1 MFVILTVRNTFW
13 KPANVSDSKLILIC
27 YSVVNSGLLFIGF
40 LQSWQI
46 IIKVNLTVLKLIVK
60 KIHNKILRKLYKLS
74 KPRKE
79 FIIIGWFIIKQNFWC
94 ETLSTWI
101 CVSSKFFWLCWNF
114 AFQKLKLQRT
124 TSTYKYKM
132 FAKAFINCH
141 FSYCALMWKLHE
153 RASNCC
159 RINSVTW
166 FYLQNRV
173 CWSDISL
180 NEKDSSSNKTICHN
194 RRLRICPCNI
204 TRLNGWSFRN
214 KPNLLLF

>member
-60 KIHNKILRKLYKLS
+60 KIHNKILRKLYKLT

-101 CVSSKFFWLCWNF
+101 CMSSKFFL
-114 AFQKLKLQRT
+114 AMLKLCI
-124 TSTYKYKM
+124 SKV
-132 FAKAFINCH
+132 KAPTNH
-141 FSYCALMWKLHE
+141 F
-153 RASNCC
+153 
-159 RINSVTW
+159 
-166 FYLQNRV
+166 
-173 CWSDISL
+173 
-180 NEKDSSSNKTICHN
+180 
-194 RRLRICPCNI
+194 
-204 TRLNGWSFRN
+204 
-214 KPNLLLF
+214 NL